1 VKIIKKTLTYIII
14 LIMASMLTSNSLI
27 SSHAKA
33 DLSSDNKKTANIGV
47 LLYSFN
53 DLYMSKIKSSLEDIQ
68 KNNVNEV
75 NFTFFDCKNNQA
87 IQNEIINSLT
97 SADFDLLAV
106 NLIDT
111 KEFVIND
118 VINKARQKNIPIILF
133 NIEPSSVSS
142 DLAKSYDKVIIL
154 STDSKQLGTLQGKIL
169 INKWNTN
176 KNSIDKNNDGIL
188 QYVIFQGTP
197 YSPIALERTKYSIS
211 AINDAGIKTQQLE
224 LKDAYWDKEL
234 AKLAMESFF
243 LRYNGNIEAI
253 ISNNDAMAIGAIE
266 TLQKFGYNKND
277 KSKYVSV
284 VGIDALEEAK
294 DLVDKG
300 IITGTVT
307 QDPAA
312 TAEAIYKIGMNLI
325 SNLNPL
331 ENTNYELDDKGLVK
345 TMSYREYVGNKS

>member
-1 VKIIKKTLTYIII
+1 
-14 LIMASMLTSNSLI
+14 
-27 SSHAKA
+27 
-33 DLSSDNKKTANIGV
+33 
-47 LLYSFN
+47 
-53 DLYMSKIKSSLEDIQ
+53 MSKIKSSLEDIQ
-68 KNNVNEV
+68 KNNTNEV

-87 IQNEIINSLT
+87 IQNEIINSLPST
-97 SADFDLLAV
+97 DFDLLVV

-118 VINKARQKNIPIILF
+118 VISRARQKNIPIIIF
-133 NIEPSSVSS
+133 NIEPSSVSP
-142 DLAKSYDKVIIL
+142 DITKSYEKAIIL
-154 STDSKQLGTLQGKIL
+154 STDSKQLGTLQGNIL

-188 QYVIFQGTP
+188 QYIIFQGTP

-234 AKLAMESFF
+234 AKLAMES
-243 LRYNGNIEAI
+243 LLLKYNGNIEAI

-300 IITGTVT
+300 FMTGTVT
-307 QDPAA
+307 QDPTT
-312 TAEAIYKIGMNLI
+312 TAEALYKIGLNLI
-325 SNLNPL
+325 NNLNPL
-331 ENTNYELDDKGLVK
+331 ENTNYEFDDKGLVK
-345 TMSYREYVGNKS
+345 TMSYHEYVK